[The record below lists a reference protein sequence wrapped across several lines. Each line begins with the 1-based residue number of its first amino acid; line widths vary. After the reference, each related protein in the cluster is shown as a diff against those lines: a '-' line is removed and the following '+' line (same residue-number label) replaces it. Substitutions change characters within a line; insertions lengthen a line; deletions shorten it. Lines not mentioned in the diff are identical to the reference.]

1 MKNQVMKKATINF
14 IINALMF
21 LCMSAVVGIGFL
33 IKYTLINGQER
44 WIVYKDNV
52 ELYFWGL
59 DRHEWGAIHLII
71 GYVFLGLLVLH
82 IVLHWKIIVCVYD
95 KIFQK
100 KQVRKLI
107 SIVFITVCLL
117 LIVVPF
123 LIKPSIGKTEKGAG
137 KQTTDYNKPIKT
149 EDNITQENK
158 NLDITKHTKTHKR
171 PYQRI
176 EIKGFMSLDEISKKY
191 QVPTKVIKTKLNVPI
206 SISDNQKLSWI
217 RKKYNIE
224 MHDVEAIIKEYQEEK

>member
-1 MKNQVMKKATINF
+1 MKKATVNF

-21 LCMSAVVGIGFL
+21 LCMSAVAGIGFL

-95 KIFQK
+95 KIIQ
-100 KQVRKLI
+100 RKMMNRII
-107 SIVFITVCLL
+107 SVAFIIICVLFL
-117 LIVVPF
+117 VVPF
-123 LIKPSIGKTEKGAG
+123 FIKPTITTIGKGAG
-137 KQTTDYNKPIKT
+137 RHTSNYNTSVKI
-149 EDNITQENK
+149 EDSRIQKEEKSGNA
-158 NLDITKHTKTHKR
+158 KHTGVHKR
-171 PYQRI
+171 ATQQI
-176 EIKGFMSLDEISKKY
+176 EIKGYMSLDEISGKY
-191 QVPTKVIKTKLNVPI
+191 QVPSEFIKTRLKIPA
-206 SISDNQKLSWI
+206 SFKGNQKISWL
-217 RKKYNIE
+217 RKKQGIQMSDIE
-224 MHDVEAIIKEYQEEK
+224 KVIKEYQEKNE